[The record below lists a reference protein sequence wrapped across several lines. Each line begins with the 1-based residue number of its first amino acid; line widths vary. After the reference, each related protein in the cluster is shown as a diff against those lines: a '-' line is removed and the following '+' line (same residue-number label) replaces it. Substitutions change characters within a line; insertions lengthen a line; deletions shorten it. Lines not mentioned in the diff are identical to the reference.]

1 MARMRAAQATMEK
14 LLDPEVLWFTAP
26 AMAGT
31 IFFLFRLIMLAFGG
45 IGDADGGGVDTG
57 FDSAGDPHGAMH
69 HGDSGAAAQFLSVQ
83 GVTALLMGF
92 GWTGYAFR
100 AGLHWSPGASAALGL
115 LGGILMVLL
124 VGSLFRGVRKLEA
137 SGTLDLAGAKDAVG
151 EVYANVPARGEGSG
165 QVRLVL
171 QQRQRIVNAISE
183 SGPLPTKTRVRIVQ
197 VNSDRTVTVKA
208 L

>member
-1 MARMRAAQATMEK
+1 MEK
-14 LLDPEVLWFTAP
+14 LIAPEVLWFTAP

-31 IFFLFRLIMLAFGG
+31 AFFLIRLIMLAFGG
-45 IGDADGGGVDTG
+45 IGDADSSGVDTG
-57 FDSAGDPHGAMH
+57 FDPAGDPHGSMH
-69 HGDSGAAAQFLSVQ
+69 HGDSSAAAQFLSVQ
-83 GVTALLMGF
+83 GLTAFLMGF
-92 GWTGYAFR
+92 GWTGYAIR
-100 AGLHWSPGASAALGL
+100 AGLQWSPGASAALGL

-124 VGSLFRGVRKLEA
+124 VSSLFRGVRKLEA
-137 SGTLDLAGAKDAVG
+137 SGTLDIAGAVG
-151 EVYANVPARGEGSG
+151 LTCEVYANVPAHGQGTG

-171 QQRQRIVNAISE
+171 EQRQRIVNAISE

>member
-1 MARMRAAQATMEK
+1 MRMAQATMEK
-14 LLDPEVLWFTAP
+14 LISPEVLWFTAP

-31 IFFLFRLIMLAFGG
+31 AFFLIRLVMLAFGG
-45 IGDADGGGVDTG
+45 IGDADGGVDTG
-57 FDSAGDPHGAMH
+57 FDAAGDPHGEMH

-83 GVTALLMGF
+83 GVTAFMMGF

-100 AGLHWSPGASAALGL
+100 AGMQWSPGASAAAGL

-137 SGTLDLAGAKDAVG
+137 SGTLDLAGAKGSIG
-151 EVYANVPARGEGSG
+151 EVYANVPAHGQGSG

-183 SGPLPTKTRVRIVQ
+183 GGALPTKTRVRIVQ
-197 VNSDRTVTVKA
+197 VNADRTVTVTSV
-208 L
+208 